1 MVVTTVRAVGVGDGA
16 AAGDGLG
23 VTALGA
29 GGVLAYVSQ
38 ASMMKRRVGAGA
50 VFLGASGR
58 DVSKSVA
65 VGTLSVRVSLRR
77 FLDLK
82 SLREEE
88 EGWEEDGNL
97 SGLTETTTEVACLV
111 SLAAQSLLRYLAAP
125 ILTSFGLWIDYLM
138 KSKSCSSSSGRMW
151 VGIE

>member
-1 MVVTTVRAVGVGDGA
+1 VVVTTVRAVGVGDGA

-65 VGTLSVRVSLRR
+65 VGTLGIARGFRRVFNLESV
-77 FLDLK
+77 
-82 SLREEE
+82 
-88 EGWEEDGNL
+88 
-97 SGLTETTTEVACLV
+97 
-111 SLAAQSLLRYLAAP
+111 
-125 ILTSFGLWIDYLM
+125 
-138 KSKSCSSSSGRMW
+138 
-151 VGIE
+151 